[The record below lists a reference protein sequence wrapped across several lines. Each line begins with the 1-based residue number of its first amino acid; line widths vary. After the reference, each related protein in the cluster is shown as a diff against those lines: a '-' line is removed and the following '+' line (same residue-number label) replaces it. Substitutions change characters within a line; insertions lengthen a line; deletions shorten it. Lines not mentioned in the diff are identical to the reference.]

1 MDGGEST
8 QMESATTKIWLVVV
22 GKYAHPNFVCPM
34 ANVRVGE
41 ILDFQMQLFSLFTV
55 HFPLFLHEKNK
66 TRTVT
71 RRNKVLFLV
80 SNLQLYNRNS

>member
-22 GKYAHPNFVCPM
+22 GRKNMRTQTLCVRWPM
-34 ANVRVGE
+34 FRVGE

-66 TRTVT
+66 NT
-71 RRNKVLFLV
+71 
-80 SNLQLYNRNS
+80 NRYKQK

>member
-1 MDGGEST
+1 MGGRALKWKVQQQKFGWWWLENMRT
-8 QMESATTKIWLVVV
+8 QTLCVRW
-22 GKYAHPNFVCPM
+22 PM
-34 ANVRVGE
+34 FRVGE

-80 SNLQLYNRNS
+80 SNLQLNNRNS

>member
-1 MDGGEST
+1 MGGRALKWKV
-8 QMESATTKIWLVVV
+8 QQQKFGWWWLEN
-22 GKYAHPNFVCPM
+22 AHPNFVCPM